1 MNINQLIAHRG
12 WQQRYPEN
20 TLIAVEQAIAAGARN
35 IEIDIQF
42 SAEAVPVL
50 CHDHNL
56 QRLSGEALEIHQC
69 TLEVLSRLSAFEP
82 ARLGQ
87 QFVGTPFCTLDEC
100 LQLISR
106 HPEITL
112 FIEIKHQ
119 AIGNFGRDLI
129 LDKLLSL
136 TLPYQQQCVFISFDF
151 MILAQAAAK
160 GWSRTGPVL
169 KKWQQ
174 IHELPGDNSSIE
186 IIFCNYL
193 EIPAELDI
201 RALDYPIAVYEID
214 QRELA
219 LDLLDRGVSMIESF
233 SIGEL
238 LKGTSDNTSSN
249 EP

>member
-1 MNINQLIAHRG
+1 MNTNQLIAHRG

-42 SAEAVPVL
+42 SADAVPVL

-69 TLEVLSRLSAFEP
+69 TMEVLSGLSAFEP

-100 LQLISR
+100 LQLIAR

-112 FIEIKHQ
+112 FIEIKHE
-119 AIGNFGRDLI
+119 AIGHFGRDLI
-129 LDKLLSL
+129 LGELLSIAS
-136 TLPYQQQCVFISFDF
+136 PYQQQCVFISFDF
-151 MILAQAAAK
+151 MILAQAAAR
-160 GWSRTGPVL
+160 GWPRTGPIL
-169 KKWQQ
+169 KQWQQ

-186 IIFCNYL
+186 IIFCNYKK
-193 EIPAELDI
+193 IPPELDI
-201 RALDYPIAVYEID
+201 RTLDYPIAVYEIE

-219 LDLLDRGVSMIESF
+219 LALLDRGVSMIESF

-238 LKGTSDNTSSN
+238 LNSSPDNTISN
-249 EP
+249 